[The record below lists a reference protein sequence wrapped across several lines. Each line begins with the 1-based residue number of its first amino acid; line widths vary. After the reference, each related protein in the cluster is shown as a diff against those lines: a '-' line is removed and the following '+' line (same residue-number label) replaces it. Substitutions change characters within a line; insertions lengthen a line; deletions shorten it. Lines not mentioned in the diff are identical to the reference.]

1 MELKTGIEPVTS
13 PLPRECSTTEPLEQF
28 FIGEN
33 GAGDAIRTRDIQ
45 LGRLALYQ
53 LSYTRIYDGGER
65 WIRTIE
71 GKSRQIYS
79 LMPLAARQSRP
90 EKAMELVIGLEPTTC
105 GLQNR
110 CSTN

>member
-1 MELKTGIEPVTS
+1 MQKATAFALLQGLSAANTCAKSIE
-13 PLPRECSTTEPLEQF
+13 Q
-28 FIGEN
+28 N

-53 LSYTRIYDGGER
+53 LSYTRLGGGER

-71 GKSRQIYS
+71 GKTRQIYS
-79 LMPLAARQSRP
+79 LLPLATRQPRL
-90 EKAMELVIGLEPTTC
+90 KKVELVIGLEPTTT

>member
-1 MELKTGIEPVTS
+1 M
-13 PLPRECSTTEPLEQF
+13 
-28 FIGEN
+28 EN

-79 LMPLAARQSRP
+79 LMPLAARQSRQTNRN
-90 EKAMELVIGLEPTTC
+90 KLELAIGLEPTTC